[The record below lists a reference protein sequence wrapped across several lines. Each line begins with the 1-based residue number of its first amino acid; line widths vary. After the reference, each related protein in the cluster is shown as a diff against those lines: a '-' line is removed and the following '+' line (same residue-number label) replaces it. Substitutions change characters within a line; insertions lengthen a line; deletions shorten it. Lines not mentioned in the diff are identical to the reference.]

1 MFNNSLKMCLIALLT
16 LGLAFTTACGDDD
29 NKDNNK
35 NNNNTLTDTGNGD
48 KDTGGGGDKDTDDG
62 DKDTGGNGGGEN
74 KTACESANPPAR
86 CTADPATFEFGVASV
101 ISKLAIAAGDEN
113 CCFDFDGDGEPD
125 NGLGAALAISIDN
138 KPAILSVNE
147 TLAEN
152 IADGT
157 LTVVLEHAGLTD
169 LTGGDF
175 TINFF
180 LGQYDTEEKLKINPA
195 SIDAGTQPLAFL
207 PGAKLTATGGVTAGP
222 GNVILNLELF
232 GTSLELSIREAKVTA
247 SVDAANSS
255 LEEGVS
261 LTTGKLGGLI
271 IINEVFDAVNKVA
284 DTCSCLGLAAGTKL
298 IDYSSSVPACADVS
312 ENTCD
317 AESTC
322 AVLAQNCGML
332 TAAGMLADQD
342 YAGGEGNAISLGAT
356 FEAKAAV
363 IDGIGVAAE

>member
-35 NNNNTLTDTGNGD
+35 NNNNNTLTDTGNGD

-62 DKDTGGNGGGEN
+62 DKDTGETPEKP

-101 ISKLAIAAGDEN
+101 ITKLEIAGDDT
-113 CCFDFDGDGEPD
+113 CCFDFDGDDEPD
-125 NGLGAALAISIDN
+125 NMLGSTLNATKMLDT
-138 KPAILSVNE
+138 VNT
-147 TLAEN
+147 TLADN

-157 LTVVLEHAGLTD
+157 LTVVLEHAGLTA

-180 LGQYDTEEKLKINPA
+180 LGQYDTEEKLKLNPA
-195 SIDAGTQPLAFL
+195 SLDAGTQPLAFL

-232 GTSLELSIREAKVTA
+232 GTSLELSIREAKVSA

-271 IINEVFDAVNKVA
+271 IVNEVFDAVNKVA
-284 DTCSCLGLAAGTKL
+284 DTCACLGLPSGTKL
-298 IDYSSSVPACADVS
+298 IADGS
-312 ENTCD
+312 CFDEDKLAENTCD

-322 AVLAQNCGML
+322 ATLATSC
-332 TAAGMLADQD
+332 AAITGAAILADQD
-342 YAGGEGNAISLGAT
+342 YAGGEANAISIAAT

-363 IDGIGVAAE
+363 IDGVGVAAE